1 MSLGASMRAGGG
13 KAGAARRPGRVR
25 RRGAVAL
32 LLALAY
38 AAGLLMFVLGGR
50 VSSSSSLPPGGVE
63 VASSLLR
70 RRRRVEEASAPPRPG
85 SVYRS
90 HLVFDRLWTAMRD
103 DAASASSSVSSA
115 ASWRRSMVSAEQNK
129 LQIALVSLGVCV
141 KILSGNLMT
150 SHYQNSAEPWVPCVN
165 SRLTRSEL
173 PPSNGYLMVE
183 ANGGL
188 NQQRLSICDAV
199 AVASMLN
206 ATLVIPTFHL
216 NSVWRDRSKFG
227 DIFDEDHFI
236 ATLREHV
243 RVVKTLSEDVLL
255 RFNYNISSIPNM
267 RTKAYSSPNHY
278 VQKVLPKLLE
288 LGVVRIAPF
297 SNRLAQSVPSNI
309 QALRCLVNYHALRFA
324 EPIRTLAEVLV
335 GRMIQKSS
343 LTGGKYVSVHLR
355 FEEVLILTY
364 KSNSY
369 GISLHP
375 IKMVCTFQDMVA
387 FSCCT
392 YDGGWKEKTEMDNA
406 RERSWRGK
414 FRRHGRI
421 INPEGN
427 RRDGKCPL
435 TPLEVG
441 MMLRGMGFDNTT
453 SLYVASGKIYNSEKY
468 MAPLR
473 KMFPLL
479 VTKDTL
485 ALPEELAQFKG
496 HSSRLAALDYT
507 VCIQSE
513 VFVTTQGGN
522 FPHFVMGHRRYLFG
536 GNAKTI
542 KPDKRKLVLS
552 FDDPNIRLVFSSH
565 YAFNQ

>member
-1 MSLGASMRAGGG
+1 MSLAASMRKPAAWRRAGPRGGG
-13 KAGAARRPGRVR
+13 LR
-25 RRGAVAL
+25 RRGAVVL

-38 AAGLLMFVLGGR
+38 AAGMLMFLLAGRLSGGG
-50 VSSSSSLPPGGVE
+50 SGVE
-63 VASSLLR
+63 VTGSSSPLQRGR
-70 RRRRVEEASAPPRPG
+70 RRHADAQPPPQPG

-90 HLVFDRLWTAMRD
+90 HLVFERLWPAMRD
-103 DAASASSSVSSA
+103 DATLAASASSLASS
-115 ASWRRSMVSAEQNK
+115 ASWRRSM
-129 LQIALVSLGVCV
+129 
-141 KILSGNLMT
+141 LMT
-150 SHYQNSAEPWVPCVN
+150 SQYQNSGEPWMPCVN

-173 PPSNGYLMVE
+173 PPSNGYLMIE

-199 AVASMLN
+199 AVASLLN

-216 NSVWRDRSKFG
+216 NSVWRDSSKFG

-236 ATLREHV
+236 ETLREHV
-243 RVVKTLSEDVLL
+243 RVVKKLPEDVLM
-255 RFNYNISSIPNM
+255 RFNHNISSIPNM
-267 RTKAYSSPNHY
+267 RTKAYSSPKHY

-297 SNRLAQSVPSNI
+297 SNRLSQSVPSNI
-309 QALRCLVNYHALRFA
+309 QALRCLVNYHALRFS
-324 EPIRTLAEVLV
+324 ESIRTLADDLV
-335 GRMIQKSS
+335 GRLMKKSS

-355 FEEVLILTY
+355 FEE
-364 KSNSY
+364 
-369 GISLHP
+369 
-375 IKMVCTFQDMVA
+375 DMVA

-392 YDGGWKEKTEMDNA
+392 YDGGLKEKTEMDNA

-414 FRRHGRI
+414 FRRHGRV
-421 INPEGN
+421 INPEAN

-453 SLYVASGKIYNSEKY
+453 SLYVASGKIYHSEKY
-468 MAPLR
+468 MTPLR
-473 KMFPLL
+473 QMFPLL
-479 VTKDTL
+479 ATKDSL

-507 VCIQSE
+507 VCVQSE

-522 FPHFVMGHRRYLFG
+522 FPHFLMGHRRYLFG

-552 FDDPNIRLVFSSH
+552 FDDPNIRWDRFKQNMQEILQHSDVRSV
-565 YAFNQ
+565 AFRKPNDSIYTFPMPDCMCQQDGLR

>member
-1 MSLGASMRAGGG
+1 MSLAGAG
-13 KAGAARRPGRVR
+13 AGAAALRKPATWRRPGGRGVAR
-25 RRGAVAL
+25 RRVAVAAL

-38 AAGLLMFVLGGR
+38 AGGLLMFLLDERLSGGSVGGAAAGGLGPA
-50 VSSSSSLPPGGVE
+50 VT
-63 VASSLLR
+63 VASSVR
-70 RRRRVEEASAPPRPG
+70 RRPLPSPADAPLHAQPG

-90 HLVFDRLWTAMRD
+90 HLVFERLLPAMRD
-103 DAASASSSVSSA
+103 DATLASSLSAS
-115 ASWRRSMVSAEQNK
+115 ASWRRTM
-129 LQIALVSLGVCV
+129 
-141 KILSGNLMT
+141 LMT
-150 SHYQNSAEPWVPCVN
+150 SHYQNSGDPWMPCVN
-165 SRLTRSEL
+165 GRLTRSEL
-173 PPSNGYLMVE
+173 PPSNGYLMIE

-188 NQQRLSICDAV
+188 NQQRLSVCDAV
-199 AVASMLN
+199 AVASLLN

-216 NSVWRDRSKFG
+216 NSVWRDPSKFG

-236 ATLREHV
+236 ETLKEHV
-243 RVVKTLSEDVLL
+243 RVVKKLPEDVLL
-255 RFNYNISSIPNM
+255 RFNHNISSIPNM

-278 VQKVLPKLLE
+278 VQNVLPKLLE
-288 LGVVRIAPF
+288 LGAVRIAPF
-297 SNRLAQSVPSNI
+297 SNRLAQSVPLNI

-324 EPIRTLAEVLV
+324 EPIRILSDELV
-335 GRMIQKSS
+335 GRMTKKSL

-355 FEEVLILTY
+355 FEE
-364 KSNSY
+364 
-369 GISLHP
+369 
-375 IKMVCTFQDMVA
+375 DMVA

-392 YDGGWKEKTEMDNA
+392 YDGGWREKTEMDNA

-414 FRRHGRI
+414 FRRHGRV
-421 INPEGN
+421 INPEAN

-441 MMLRGMGFDNTT
+441 MMLMGMGFDNTT

-473 KMFPLL
+473 QMFPLL
-479 VTKDTL
+479 TTKDSL

-496 HSSRLAALDYT
+496 HSSQLAALDYT
-507 VCIQSE
+507 VCMHSE

-522 FPHFVMGHRRYLFG
+522 FPHFLMGHRRYMFG

-552 FDDPNIRLVFSSH
+552 FDDPNIRWDQFKQNMQEILQHSDMRSIALRKPNDSVYTFPMPDCMCK
-565 YAFNQ
+565 QDGG

>member
-1 MSLGASMRAGGG
+1 MRAGGG

-50 VSSSSSLPPGGVE
+50 VSLSSPPPPGGVE
-63 VASSLLR
+63 VASLLLR
-70 RRRRVEEASAPPRPG
+70 RRRRAEEASAPPRPG

-90 HLVFDRLWTAMRD
+90 HLVFDRLWPAMRD
-103 DAASASSSVSSA
+103 DAARAASASSSVSSA
-115 ASWRRSMVSAEQNK
+115 ASWRRSMVASLGEFLRGFLLDYAKYSANFQHRFHVLALIFHRRSLTIPQEQNK
-129 LQIALVSLGVCV
+129 LQIALVSLGVYF
-141 KILSGNLMT
+141 KILFRNLMT
-150 SHYQNSAEPWVPCVN
+150 SHYQNSAESWVPCVN

-243 RVVKTLSEDVLL
+243 RVVKTLPEDVLL
-255 RFNYNISSIPNM
+255 GFNYNISSIPNM

-309 QALRCLVNYHALRFA
+309 QALRRL
-324 EPIRTLAEVLV
+324 
-335 GRMIQKSS
+335 GW
-343 LTGGKYVSVHLR
+343 
-355 FEEVLILTY
+355 
-364 KSNSY
+364 SND
-369 GISLHP
+369 P
-375 IKMVCTFQDMVA
+375 
-387 FSCCT
+387 
-392 YDGGWKEKTEMDNA
+392 KEFFD
-406 RERSWRGK
+406 WW
-414 FRRHGRI
+414 
-421 INPEGN
+421 
-427 RRDGKCPL
+427 
-435 TPLEVG
+435 EVG

-473 KMFPLL
+473 QMFPLL

-522 FPHFVMGHRRYLFG
+522 FPHFVMGQALPIWRERKD
-536 GNAKTI
+536 NKT
-542 KPDKRKLVLS
+542 
-552 FDDPNIRLVFSSH
+552 
-565 YAFNQ
+565 

>member
-90 HLVFDRLWTAMRD
+90 HLVFDRLWPAMRD

-115 ASWRRSMVSAEQNK
+115 ASWRRSM
-129 LQIALVSLGVCV
+129 
-141 KILSGNLMT
+141 LMT

-243 RVVKTLSEDVLL
+243 RVVKTLPEDVLL

-343 LTGGKYVSVHLR
+343 
-355 FEEVLILTY
+355 
-364 KSNSY
+364 
-369 GISLHP
+369 
-375 IKMVCTFQDMVA
+375 
-387 FSCCT
+387 
-392 YDGGWKEKTEMDNA
+392 
-406 RERSWRGK
+406 
-414 FRRHGRI
+414 
-421 INPEGN
+421 
-427 RRDGKCPL
+427 
-435 TPLEVG
+435 
-441 MMLRGMGFDNTT
+441 
-453 SLYVASGKIYNSEKY
+453 
-468 MAPLR
+468 
-473 KMFPLL
+473 
-479 VTKDTL
+479 
-485 ALPEELAQFKG
+485 
-496 HSSRLAALDYT
+496 
-507 VCIQSE
+507 
-513 VFVTTQGGN
+513 
-522 FPHFVMGHRRYLFG
+522 
-536 GNAKTI
+536 
-542 KPDKRKLVLS
+542 
-552 FDDPNIRLVFSSH
+552 
-565 YAFNQ
+565 